1 MESSMMSTLATKQRC
16 LAFVGAITSAAAA
29 IHCSPDR
36 QVFVPTADEAAD
48 AAPPPIA
55 PFADASVEEASVPE
69 PDVDCSDENKQ
80 IYVLSA
86 NDKAIYRFDPMALT
100 FSRLGRP
107 ACPTRSGMYS
117 MAVDRRGIAWI
128 EYQDGRVFKVNTTDM
143 SCSDSGFRRDAYGF
157 GLFGMGFAKND
168 GDTGNGVSAG
178 ETLWVVGAA
187 LARLDT
193 TTLELSIVGKGG
205 LGRAE
210 LSGTGVGTLYAF
222 MSGSGGRV
230 AQLDKETG
238 DVQKLFR
245 TGVANLGAW
254 AFAAWGGDFWLF
266 TTPETTSGT
275 ETSTVTKYS
284 PATDMSTV
292 LMEETGLQIV
302 GAGVSTCAPTEP
314 PH

>member
-1 MESSMMSTLATKQRC
+1 MYTLVTKQRC
-16 LAFVGAITSAAAA
+16 LAFVAAMTSVSAA
-29 IHCSPDR
+29 IHCSSDR
-36 QVFVPTADEAAD
+36 NEFVPPPD
-48 AAPPPIA
+48 AGVDAGPPPIA
-55 PFADASVEEASVPE
+55 PFVDASVEEASVPE
-69 PDVDCSDENKQ
+69 PDVDCADENKQ

-100 FSRLGRP
+100 FTRLGRP
-107 ACPTRSGMYS
+107 VCATRSGMYS

-128 EYQDGRVFKVNTTDM
+128 EYQDGMVFKVNTTDM
-143 SCSDSGFRRDAYGF
+143 SSCTDSGFRRDAYGF

-168 GDTGNGVSAG
+168 GDTGSGVSAG

-193 TTLELSIVGKGG
+193 TTLDLSIVGKGG

-230 AQLDKETG
+230 AEINKATG

-245 TGVANLGAW
+245 TGVENLGAW

-266 TTPETTSGT
+266 TTPESTTGT
-275 ETSTVTKYS
+275 ETSTVTRYS
-284 PATDMSTV
+284 PKADTSTIV
-292 LMEETGLQIV
+292 MEDTALQIV
-302 GAGVSTCAPTEP
+302 GAGVSTCAPTEV
-314 PH
+314 H